1 MARTSYQY
9 ETSPRKILPDYSPDY
24 NPKKQPNKQKK
35 TKRISKEQ
43 ERQKQLALK
52 QEKRKHHKNI
62 ALILG
67 VFLVLLAISYRNSL
81 INESFNE
88 NEKLKSNL
96 AAIQKENEQL
106 KVNLENSL
114 NLSNIEKMAEKKL
127 GMQKLDNSQKV
138 YVSLDKQDYVE
149 PASEE
154 VVIEEEKN
162 WIEQL
167 LDKLLGK

>member
-1 MARTSYQY
+1 MANYRYNRYQY
-9 ETSPRKILPDYSPDY
+9 ETSPRKLEPEYEPIKNPYS
-24 NPKKQPNKQKK
+24 KKKSTTIKK
-35 TKRISKEQ
+35 
-43 ERQKQLALK
+43 K
-52 QEKRKHHKNI
+52 QEKVQPKKHLKTQI
-62 ALILG
+62 KTVIYIGLIFASF
-67 VFLVLLAISYRNSL
+67 VVISYRNSL

-96 AAIQKENEQL
+96 AAVQKENEQL

-138 YVSLDKQDYVE
+138 YVSLDKEDYVE

-154 VVIEEEKN
+154 VIMEEEKN
-162 WIEQL
+162 WFEQL
-167 LDKLLGK
+167 LDNILD

>member
-1 MARTSYQY
+1 MANYRYNRYQY
-9 ETSPRKILPDYSPDY
+9 ETSPRKLEPEYEPVKNPYS
-24 NPKKQPNKQKK
+24 KKKSTTIKK
-35 TKRISKEQ
+35 
-43 ERQKQLALK
+43 K
-52 QEKRKHHKNI
+52 QEKVQPKKHLKTQI
-62 ALILG
+62 KTVIYIGLIFASF
-67 VFLVLLAISYRNSL
+67 VVISYRNSL

-96 AAIQKENEQL
+96 AAVQKENEQL

-138 YVSLDKQDYVE
+138 YVSLDKEDYVE

-154 VVIEEEKN
+154 VIMEEEKN
-162 WIEQL
+162 WFEQL
-167 LDKLLGK
+167 LDNILGK

>member
-1 MARTSYQY
+1 MANYRYNRYQY
-9 ETSPRKILPDYSPDY
+9 ETSPRKLEPEYEPIKNPYS
-24 NPKKQPNKQKK
+24 KKKSTAIKK
-35 TKRISKEQ
+35 
-43 ERQKQLALK
+43 K
-52 QEKRKHHKNI
+52 QEKVQPKRHIKDQIKTVI
-62 ALILG
+62 YIGLIFASF
-67 VFLVLLAISYRNSL
+67 VVISYRNSL

-154 VVIEEEKN
+154 VVIGEEKS
-162 WIEQL
+162 WLEQL

>member
-1 MARTSYQY
+1 MANYRYNRYQY
-9 ETSPRKILPDYSPDY
+9 ETSPRKLEPEYEPIKNPYS
-24 NPKKQPNKQKK
+24 KKKSTTIKK
-35 TKRISKEQ
+35 
-43 ERQKQLALK
+43 K
-52 QEKRKHHKNI
+52 QEKVQPKRHIKEQIKTVI
-62 ALILG
+62 YIGLIFASF
-67 VFLVLLAISYRNSL
+67 VVISYRDSL

>member
-1 MARTSYQY
+1 MANYRYNRYQY
-9 ETSPRKILPDYSPDY
+9 ETSPRKLEPEYEPIKNPYS
-24 NPKKQPNKQKK
+24 KKKSTTIKK
-35 TKRISKEQ
+35 
-43 ERQKQLALK
+43 K
-52 QEKRKHHKNI
+52 QEKVQPKRHIKEQIKTVI
-62 ALILG
+62 YIGLI
-67 VFLVLLAISYRNSL
+67 FASLVVISYRNSL

-154 VVIEEEKN
+154 VVKKKKKN
-162 WIEQL
+162 WLEQL
-167 LDKLLGK
+167 LDTLLGK

>member
-1 MARTSYQY
+1 MANYRYNRYQY
-9 ETSPRKILPDYSPDY
+9 ETSPRKLEPEYEPIKNPYS
-24 NPKKQPNKQKK
+24 KKKSTTIKK
-35 TKRISKEQ
+35 
-43 ERQKQLALK
+43 K
-52 QEKRKHHKNI
+52 QEKVQPKRHIKEQIKTVI
-62 ALILG
+62 YIGLIFASF
-67 VFLVLLAISYRNSL
+67 VVISYRNSL

-114 NLSNIEKMAEKKL
+114 NLSNIEKMAEKNL

-154 VVIEEEKN
+154 VVIGEEKS

>member
-1 MARTSYQY
+1 MANYRYNRYQY
-9 ETSPRKILPDYSPDY
+9 ETSPRKLEPEYEPIKNPYS
-24 NPKKQPNKQKK
+24 KKKSTTIKK
-35 TKRISKEQ
+35 
-43 ERQKQLALK
+43 K
-52 QEKRKHHKNI
+52 QEKVQPKKHLKTQI
-62 ALILG
+62 KTVIYIGLIFASF
-67 VFLVLLAISYRNSL
+67 VVISYRNSL

-96 AAIQKENEQL
+96 AAVQKENEQL

-138 YVSLDKQDYVE
+138 YVSLDKEDYVE

-154 VVIEEEKN
+154 VIMEEEKN
-162 WIEQL
+162 WFEQL
-167 LDKLLGK
+167 LDNILGK

>member
-1 MARTSYQY
+1 MANYRYNRYQY
-9 ETSPRKILPDYSPDY
+9 ETSPRKLEPEYEPIKIPYS
-24 NPKKQPNKQKK
+24 KKKSTAIKK
-35 TKRISKEQ
+35 
-43 ERQKQLALK
+43 K
-52 QEKRKHHKNI
+52 QEKVQPKRHIKDQIKTVI
-62 ALILG
+62 YIGLIFASF
-67 VFLVLLAISYRNSL
+67 VVISYRNSL

-154 VVIEEEKN
+154 VVIGEEKS

>member
-1 MARTSYQY
+1 MANYRYNRYQY
-9 ETSPRKILPDYSPDY
+9 ETSPRKLEPEYEPIKNPYS
-24 NPKKQPNKQKK
+24 KKKSTTIKK
-35 TKRISKEQ
+35 
-43 ERQKQLALK
+43 K
-52 QEKRKHHKNI
+52 QEKVQPKKHLKTQI
-62 ALILG
+62 KTVIYIGLIFASF
-67 VFLVLLAISYRNSL
+67 VVISYRNSL

-96 AAIQKENEQL
+96 VVVQKENEQL

-138 YVSLDKQDYVE
+138 YVSLDKEDYVE

-154 VVIEEEKN
+154 VIMEEEKN
-162 WIEQL
+162 WFEQL
-167 LDKLLGK
+167 LDNILGK